1 VNADAP
7 DDWRPLVPDED
18 ARQIDALLALLSDR
32 PRRALDLGAGDGRAG
47 APLHQAGHTVEA
59 IDIDPDAVRRCRQRG
74 LCAREGDMLD
84 RALDLRVGGS
94 APEAALLLGHTFLL
108 VHDPLEAL
116 ALLRRLSHALAP
128 GGVILL
134 DDFCEGLWEE
144 VHSGAWRT
152 GVSEDGSMQMVW
164 APGEPV
170 FALRRGD
177 AVDPEDDH
185 PRPGERLFRLWSLG
199 ELRLLASC
207 AGLEGPEND
216 PTGALL
222 ILRTGGQRGIGTSP

>member
-1 VNADAP
+1 MNAHAP
-7 DDWRPLVPDED
+7 DDWRPLEPDED
-18 ARQIDALLALLSDR
+18 ARQIDALLALLSER
-32 PRRALDLGAGDGRAG
+32 PRRVLDLGAGDGRAG
-47 APLHQAGHTVEA
+47 APLRRAGHAVEA
-59 IDIDPDAVRRCRQRG
+59 IDIDPEAVRRCRERG
-74 LCAREGDMLD
+74 LTAREGDMLN
-84 RALDLRVGGS
+84 ASLDLRVGG
-94 APEAALLLGHTFLL
+94 APPEAALLLGHTFLL

-116 ALLRRLSHALAP
+116 ALLRRLSRALAP
-128 GGVILL
+128 EGVILL
-134 DDFCEGLWEE
+134 DDFCEALWEE
-144 VHSGAWRT
+144 VHTGAWRT

-199 ELRLLASC
+199 ELRLLAAC

-216 PTGALL
+216 LSGVLL
-222 ILRTGGQRGIGTSP
+222 ILRKGA